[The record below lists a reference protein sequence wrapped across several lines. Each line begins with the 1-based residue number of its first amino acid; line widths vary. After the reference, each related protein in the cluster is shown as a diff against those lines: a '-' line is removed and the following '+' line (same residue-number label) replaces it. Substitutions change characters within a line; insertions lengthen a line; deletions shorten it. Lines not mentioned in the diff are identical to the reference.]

1 VIYLSRGFI
10 LSAAINI
17 RRRNECFFCPL
28 MDHMDSFSSSGYDS
42 RRHFVSEI
50 RDTFFFRIRNYGE
63 FLLYSSLFL
72 GSAAV
77 GMAYTSCF
85 IQDISW
91 SAHIAVVMFLIV
103 FSVYNLN
110 RKTDEAED
118 ALNHERRFRITK
130 KFERHFFIAAVG
142 AYIIALT
149 VAAFHGIAAICV
161 VTIPL
166 VSGIFYS
173 VPVLPSWCGYSRLK
187 EIPVMK
193 NLVVSVS
200 WALAFSLVPVYLG
213 ASEPDGTS
221 LVVFL
226 FIFCWT
232 FVASVLPDIRD
243 KSGDSATGVATI
255 PVLLGVAKSRWI
267 LTTINLSA
275 GAIILVLGTRV
286 IPMPAVFVIMGSL
299 AYSQVC
305 IFSIDKTTR
314 NDLLCDVISDGQFL
328 TVGGLCLL
336 LASWSY
342 LPH

>member
-1 VIYLSRGFI
+1 
-10 LSAAINI
+10 
-17 RRRNECFFCPL
+17 
-28 MDHMDSFSSSGYDS
+28 MDSFSSSCYQS
-42 RRHFVSEI
+42 QRHFVSDI
-50 RDTFFFRIRNYGE
+50 RENLFSRFRDYGE

-72 GSAAV
+72 GSAAA

-85 IQDISW
+85 IQGISW
-91 SAHIAVVMFLIV
+91 SGHIAVVMFLIV

-142 AYIIALT
+142 AYLVALAI
-149 VAAFHGIAAICV
+149 AAFHGLAAVCV

-173 VPVLPSWCGYSRLK
+173 VPVLPKWCGFRRLK

-193 NLVVSVS
+193 NLVVSLS

-213 ASEPDGTS
+213 DSSPDAASMA
-221 LVVFL
+221 VFL

-243 KSGDSATGVATI
+243 RHGDSATGVATI
-255 PVLLGVAKSRWI
+255 PVLVGVPRSRSI
-267 LTTINLSA
+267 LTTINISA
-275 GAIILVLGTRV
+275 GAVILLLESPF
-286 IPMPAVFVIMGSL
+286 IPLPAVIIMISSL
-299 AYSQVC
+299 VYSQVC
-305 IFSIDKTTR
+305 IFSIDRTSK
-314 NDLLCDVISDGQFL
+314 NDLLCDIISDGQFL
-328 TVGGLCLL
+328 TIGGLCVLVAAL
-336 LASWSY
+336 PY
-342 LPH
+342 LH

>member
-1 VIYLSRGFI
+1 MYLMASFSYHGHTSHRYFV
-10 LSAAINI
+10 SHI
-17 RRRNECFFCPL
+17 R
-28 MDHMDSFSSSGYDS
+28 DSFFS
-42 RRHFVSEI
+42 RV
-50 RDTFFFRIRNYGE
+50 RDYGE

-85 IQDISW
+85 IQGISW
-91 SAHIAVVMFLIV
+91 TSHIATVMFLIV

-130 KFERHFFIAAVG
+130 KFERHLFIAALG

-149 VAAFHGIAAICV
+149 IAAFHGIAAVCV

-173 VPVLPSWCGYSRLK
+173 VPILPKWCGYRRLK

-193 NLVVSVS
+193 NIVVSTS

-213 ASEPDGTS
+213 AAALGAASM
-221 LVVFL
+221 VVFL

-243 KSGDSATGVATI
+243 RSGDSATGVATI
-255 PVLLGVAKSRWI
+255 PVLVGVARSRSI
-267 LTTINLSA
+267 LTIINVSA
-275 GAIILVLGTRV
+275 GAIILTIGSSA
-286 IPMPAVFVIMGSL
+286 IPMLASAIIITSL
-299 AYSQVC
+299 VYSQIC
-305 IFSIDKTTR
+305 IISIDRTTK

-328 TVGGLCLL
+328 TIGGLCLL
-336 LASWSY
+336 VSSLSY
-342 LPH
+342 LHY

>member
-1 VIYLSRGFI
+1 MAPFSYNGYT
-10 LSAAINI
+10 IN
-17 RRRNECFFCPL
+17 
-28 MDHMDSFSSSGYDS
+28 
-42 RRHFVSEI
+42 RHFVSHI
-50 RDTFFFRIRNYGE
+50 WDILSLKVRDYGE

-85 IQDISW
+85 IQGITWTSHL
-91 SAHIAVVMFLIV
+91 ATVMFLIV

-130 KFERHFFIAAVG
+130 KFERHLFIAALG
-142 AYIIALT
+142 AYLIAL
-149 VAAFHGIAAICV
+149 VIAAFHGIAAFCV

-173 VPVLPSWCGYSRLK
+173 VPILPKWCRYQRLK

-193 NLVVSVS
+193 NVVVSTS

-213 ASEPDGTS
+213 ASAPGAAS
-221 LVVFL
+221 MVVFL

-243 KSGDSATGVATI
+243 RSGDSATGVATI
-255 PVLLGVAKSRWI
+255 PVLLGVARCRSI
-267 LTTINLSA
+267 LTIINVSA
-275 GAIILVLGTRV
+275 GAIILMIGSSV
-286 IPMPAVFVIMGSL
+286 IPMVAAGVIVTSVV
-299 AYSQVC
+299 YSQAC
-305 IFSIDKTTR
+305 ILSIDRTTK
-314 NDLLCDVISDGQFL
+314 NDLLCDIISDGQFL
-328 TVGGLCLL
+328 TIGGICLL
-336 LASWSY
+336 VSSLSY
-342 LPH
+342 LHY